1 MASRPMYCSTC
12 DSDEEHRS
20 LTPGEKAWL
29 KDRTGRKAVEEF
41 FMCKAPECRNL
52 RTGFNKRP
60 FDPVIRVPLP
70 D

>member
-1 MASRPMYCSTC
+1 MPSRAMYCYTC
-12 DSDEEHRS
+12 GSDEEHRP
-20 LTPGEKAWL
+20 LTTTEKDWL
-29 KDRTGRKAVEEF
+29 RNRTGRKAVEEF

-52 RTGFNKRP
+52 RTGFNKHP

>member
-12 DSDEEHRS
+12 DTDEEHRP
-20 LTPGEKAWL
+20 LTGDEKAWL
-29 KDRTGRKAVEEF
+29 RKRTGRKAVEEF

>member
-1 MASRPMYCSTC
+1 MRTDTMYCYTC
-12 DSDEEHRS
+12 DSDEQHRP
-20 LTPGEKAWL
+20 LNATEKLWL
-29 KDRTGRKAVEEF
+29 KERTGRKSVEEF
-41 FMCKAPECRNL
+41 FMCKAPSCRNL